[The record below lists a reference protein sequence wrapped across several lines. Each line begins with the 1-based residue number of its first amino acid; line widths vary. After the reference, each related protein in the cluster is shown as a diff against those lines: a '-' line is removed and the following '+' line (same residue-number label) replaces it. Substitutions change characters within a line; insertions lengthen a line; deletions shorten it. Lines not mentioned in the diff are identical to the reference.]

1 MKLLCKICS
10 TKKTTTKFAPVKSIT
25 QDKLPLYERYA
36 YTKIMAALA
45 AASRYPGLNSIL
57 FYLWPK
63 IKKKPPNYNTP
74 YIRVNTV
81 SINLKALLTKE
92 LRIVVKPLS
101 FEATCVER
109 SLGIM
114 GYLSSPPYLAKWRL
128 FCRSR
133 LQCMRVFNES
143 IQISQFRPPPYTF
156 INLHTPP
163 LTLNYP
169 YSRSFSF
176 ICLHTPSPT
185 DIHPQTP
192 T

>member
-1 MKLLCKICS
+1 
-10 TKKTTTKFAPVKSIT
+10 
-25 QDKLPLYERYA
+25 
-36 YTKIMAALA
+36 MAALA

-101 FEATCVER
+101 FETTCMER

-114 GYLSSPPYLAKWRL
+114 GYLSSPPYLAKGEALLPFSPAMHASFQRVHPNFTISPISIYLHQSSYTSTDPQLSL
-128 FCRSR
+128 FRSIHVHSP
-133 LQCMRVFNES
+133 LS
-143 IQISQFRPPPYTF
+143 TF
-156 INLHTPP
+156 IHLHQPTSTFRRPHRLRTASISEILRARNWIYVMQKP
-163 LTLNYP
+163 N
-169 YSRSFSF
+169 FS
-176 ICLHTPSPT
+176 
-185 DIHPQTP
+185 
-192 T
+192 